1 MQEMS
6 LRLTMQVIFFF
17 STFQWQRPQRA
28 VGPFLQISPSAG
40 SGQRHPHEPALLCTS
55 WNDPQFGIVD
65 RFKAG
70 IWVTLTHYSRGGGC
84 RYSGGWKFYLST
96 TNWYY
101 DSIQANFGAYSVTTT
116 ALELRQLLEAG
127 WDSQLR
133 ASRWQKQSKGGRG
146 NVIAD
151 DQRNHQC
158 DTGEPDPITQKRR
171 KAAFTAMAIVGTGIT
186 PQYVELLFRHFS
198 WWVHGND
205 DGDFAMREWLIQ
217 NPGGPKMRLWG
228 IFRQDHDGPLPKN
241 RYNELFAIFEWY

>member
-1 MQEMS
+1 MCNYSFIVLSMQEMS

-70 IWVTLTHYSRGGGC
+70 IWVTLTHYSRGGVVGTV
-84 RYSGGWKFYLST
+84 GGGNST
-96 TNWYY
+96 YRLLIDITTQ
-101 DSIQANFGAYSVTTT
+101 SRQNFNAYSVTTT

-133 ASRWQKQSKGGRG
+133 ASR
-146 NVIAD
+146 
-151 DQRNHQC
+151 
-158 DTGEPDPITQKRR
+158 
-171 KAAFTAMAIVGTGIT
+171 
-186 PQYVELLFRHFS
+186 
-198 WWVHGND
+198 
-205 DGDFAMREWLIQ
+205 
-217 NPGGPKMRLWG
+217 
-228 IFRQDHDGPLPKN
+228 
-241 RYNELFAIFEWY
+241 